1 MSESPAGTGP
11 GVSREAARAAIRRA
25 GGSTQGMSESPAVT
39 GPGVVR
45 EPRSGRRRWN
55 EGVDVTA
62 QPLLAA
68 CVMVALARHVLGRP
82 SRRPAR
88 REPRAAIRPAP
99 V

>member
-25 GGSTQGMSESPAVT
+25 GGGTQGMSESPAVT
-39 GPGVVR
+39 GPVR
-45 EPRSGRRRWN
+45 EPRSGSRRWN

-68 CVMVALARHVLGRP
+68 RVMVALARQVLGRP

-88 REPRAAIRPAP
+88 REP
-99 V
+99 